1 LPFQSAAEKPLTF
14 QPNLSCILTP
24 GQWEGPIE
32 VLEVDVLAR
41 RVTVRNSGTL
51 MLLTL
56 ENEKQGPQNPA
67 LPPAPPPLPIRSA
80 AQ

>member
-1 LPFQSAAEKPLTF
+1 
-14 QPNLSCILTP
+14 
-24 GQWEGPIE
+24 
-32 VLEVDVLAR
+32 
-41 RVTVRNSGTL
+41 